1 METLHILTLNP
12 TVPLMFSLQMFP
24 GNWEGFTIPLEV
36 LKTMTKIELSCFKGW
51 NIWKYK
57 GVKIK

>member
-12 TVPLMFSLQMFP
+12 TAPLMFSLQMFP
-24 GNWEGFTIPLEV
+24 GNWEGPLEV
-36 LKTMTKIELSCFKGW
+36 LKTMTKIELFYFKGW
-51 NIWKYK
+51 NIWEYK